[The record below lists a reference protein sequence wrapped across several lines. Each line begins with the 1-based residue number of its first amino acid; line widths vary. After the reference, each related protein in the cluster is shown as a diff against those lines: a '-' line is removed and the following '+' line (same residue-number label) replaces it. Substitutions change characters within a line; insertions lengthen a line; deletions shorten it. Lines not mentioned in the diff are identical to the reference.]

1 MGEHQQHGHLASVL
15 PLLPCRP
22 LAELAR
28 VAAQGGMLT
37 AVPAVLACPPA
48 CLPARRAWFDV
59 DTFAAALASEG
70 LSVVDGK
77 AAAPIKVPIKEYD
90 SQSKVSALVNYLK
103 KQKRHQHIRWAGQG
117 DVSLFCCRLS
127 KIAAGC
133 RQHMLLK
140 CPGCCTSDSASE
152 LTSSP
157 RSGSAHLRPC
167 RIACPAFRIPGALM
181 KRHRGLLQAAA
192 GGLRP
197 SERFQA
203 VMAAR
208 RDRLESHTGSSA
220 YNLLHL
226 RVERDWLALC
236 EWWQKPAEGRDN
248 CMNNTD
254 TVGEQL
260 QKHGFETEVRGLGGR
275 VWGCVALRKLCIA
288 TRGQRCGGLAA
299 VPSERCADPTWQT
312 SAGLAPGLC

>member
-1 MGEHQQHGHLASVL
+1 MAGGDAL
-15 PLLPCRP
+15 RP
-22 LAELAR
+22 HAPPR
-28 VAAQGGMLT
+28 AAPSRPT
-37 AVPAVLACPPA
+37 
-48 CLPARRAWFDV
+48 ARRLD
-59 DTFAAALASEG
+59 
-70 LSVVDGK
+70 
-77 AAAPIKVPIKEYD
+77 
-90 SQSKVSALVNYLK
+90 
-103 KQKRHQHIRWAGQG
+103 
-117 DVSLFCCRLS
+117 
-127 KIAAGC
+127 
-133 RQHMLLK
+133 
-140 CPGCCTSDSASE
+140 
-152 LTSSP
+152 
-157 RSGSAHLRPC
+157 
-167 RIACPAFRIPGALM
+167 CPAFHLPGALV
-181 KRHRGLLQAAA
+181 KRHRALLTAAA

-197 SERFQA
+197 SERFQS

-208 RDRLESHTGSSA
+208 RAHIEAEAGTSA

-226 RVERDWLALC
+226 RVESDWLALC

>member
-1 MGEHQQHGHLASVL
+1 ML

-28 VAAQGGMLT
+28 VTAQGGMLT

-140 CPGCCTSDSASE
+140 CPGGCTSDSASE

-157 RSGSAHLRPC
+157 PLWLCPPAPLQDCLPRLPHTWRPDE
-167 RIACPAFRIPGALM
+167 AAPG
-181 KRHRGLLQAAA
+181 AAA
-192 GGLRP
+192 GG
-197 SERFQA
+197 
-203 VMAAR
+203 
-208 RDRLESHTGSSA
+208 
-220 YNLLHL
+220 
-226 RVERDWLALC
+226 
-236 EWWQKPAEGRDN
+236 
-248 CMNNTD
+248 
-254 TVGEQL
+254 
-260 QKHGFETEVRGLGGR
+260 GGR
-275 VWGCVALRKLCIA
+275 AAAL
-288 TRGQRCGGLAA
+288 
-299 VPSERCADPTWQT
+299 
-312 SAGLAPGLC
+312 